1 MNRFHEWNPIYNLVM
16 KIKYDYINKFQD
28 QEKSFSKWLLKL
40 NNDEYNTIFESL
52 QTNQDENLL
61 LIRYGLAE
69 MQSGMWEDENSIY
82 RECRSVV
89 IDLENEEL
97 VITPFRKFFNL
108 NEVKENNIDKILD
121 DITKAKIFEITN
133 KLDGSMQSARYYN
146 DKIILTGSM
155 ALNPKD
161 SWRLQDGYSM
171 LTENHIRMIK
181 ENPTLTFIF
190 EYISVSDAHVV
201 LYKKE
206 QEGLYLIGC
215 RDVNTGYE
223 LSYKTIK
230 ICSNKYNVPMTD
242 IELITIDE
250 VLSKMKEYKSYQ
262 KEGWVLNID
271 YHKVKIK
278 CDDYVHLHRL
288 LDKFSSIN
296 VIIENIAE
304 SRFDDMISKV
314 PDNYKDRIQRVANKI
329 IDYVNKTNEDVVEYY
344 NKAPKTNKKEF
355 MIWVNNNCPKEI
367 QSYVRCKYLDTPFNV
382 LKKGLIG
389 YKKLSELGIAESY
402 SALFANM
409 EVE

>member
-1 MNRFHEWNPIYNLVM
+1 ME
-16 KIKYDYINKFQD
+16 IKHDYINKFQD

-40 NNDEYNTIFESL
+40 NNDNYNTIFESL

-69 MQSGMWEDENSIY
+69 MQSGMWEDKNSIY

-108 NEVKENNIDKILD
+108 NEVKENNIDKILE
-121 DITKAKIFEITN
+121 DITKAKVFEITN

-190 EYISVSDAHVV
+190 EYISMSDAHVV

-215 RDVNTGYE
+215 RDINTGYE
-223 LSYKTIK
+223 LSYKKIK
-230 ICSNKYNVPMTD
+230 ICSDKYNVPMTD
-242 IELITIDE
+242 IELITITE
-250 VLSKMKEYKSYQ
+250 VLSKMKEYKI
-262 KEGWVLNID
+262 N
-271 YHKVKIK
+271 
-278 CDDYVHLHRL
+278 
-288 LDKFSSIN
+288 LDGIN
-296 VIIENIAE
+296 
-304 SRFDDMISKV
+304 
-314 PDNYKDRIQRVANKI
+314 
-329 IDYVNKTNEDVVEYY
+329 
-344 NKAPKTNKKEF
+344 
-355 MIWVNNNCPKEI
+355 
-367 QSYVRCKYLDTPFNV
+367 
-382 LKKGLIG
+382 
-389 YKKLSELGIAESY
+389 LG
-402 SALFANM
+402 
-409 EVE
+409 